1 MNGRDLPQARF
12 PKAQFLGILRAASG
26 VSVAWITDAA
36 AQQGDEPGSE
46 WAWLEVGISNIIDI
60 GWDEQRVQ
68 PNNTTVPATQD
79 VIVIGRRQCTL
90 NVMAYSEDP
99 NELEAIDLCE
109 RIRFAFNRQDIHD
122 LMVPNI
128 SLRWCEKVVP
138 LPNSKMNGRD
148 QLRANMDIQ
157 INYSIGVDVGNAGPR
172 NYVLDAGTA
181 TGTLEP

>member
-1 MNGRDLPQARF
+1 
-12 PKAQFLGILRAASG
+12 
-26 VSVAWITDAA
+26 
-36 AQQGDEPGSE
+36 
-46 WAWLEVGISNIIDI
+46 
-60 GWDEQRVQ
+60 
-68 PNNTTVPATQD
+68 
-79 VIVIGRRQCTL
+79 
-90 NVMAYSEDP
+90 
-99 NELEAIDLCE
+99 
-109 RIRFAFNRQDIHD
+109 
-122 LMVPNI
+122 MVPNI